1 MPTMP
6 QPEGFVRGSDTL
18 LDADG
23 NIVQDSRD
31 VLTKYMTRF
40 FDWVQRHAKK

>member
-1 MPTMP
+1 MP

-23 NIVQDSRD
+23 NIAQASRD
-31 VLTKYMTRF
+31 FLTKYMTRF
-40 FDWVQRHAKK
+40 FDWVQLHPKK